1 MFDEAKKKENRY
13 TPVLTFSLMLDA
25 KNALNPAVEVS
36 KIDPKDF
43 ITHMDEYMPDF
54 DYTQDIAGLITHVGN
69 LIDFVLKETEEYC
82 GTITDVSYPSERV
95 SNRIPDIPTLHQTI
109 KKKKL
114 N

>member
-1 MFDEAKKKENRY
+1 MFDEDKKKENRY

-54 DYTQDIAGLITHVGN
+54 DYTQDIAGLIE
-69 LIDFVLKETEEYC
+69 FVLKETEEYC

-95 SNRIPDIPTLHQTI
+95 SSEIPDIPTLHQTI

>member
-1 MFDEAKKKENRY
+1 
-13 TPVLTFSLMLDA
+13 MLDA

-95 SNRIPDIPTLHQTI
+95 SSEIPDIPTLHQTI